1 MKKKKIK
8 YSYSSLKKYEDYQYK
23 GLIGSLMK
31 YDHRA
36 LEDNLPGKKYSKVLE
51 IGPGFHPHLEYIKH
65 DYNEYHILEKE
76 NDKLKFHKKNL
87 KNQNL
92 ILSKYK
98 RNKIPYKNNF
108 FDRIIM
114 CHVLEHVTNPEKFL
128 LSVMSKLKKGG
139 ICSIALPTDPSLLWR
154 SGRLF
159 SKVFFV
165 KKKQK
170 ISIVEYDYINSVDH
184 VNSIF
189 SLYHIINYYF
199 GKRKIEEYLPFKIKA
214 FDLNLFYNVHIQK

>member
-1 MKKKKIK
+1 
-8 YSYSSLKKYEDYQYK
+8 
-23 GLIGSLMK
+23 
-31 YDHRA
+31 
-36 LEDNLPGKKYSKVLE
+36 
-51 IGPGFHPHLEYIKH
+51 
-65 DYNEYHILEKE
+65 
-76 NDKLKFHKKNL
+76 
-87 KNQNL
+87 
-92 ILSKYK
+92 
-98 RNKIPYKNNF
+98 
-108 FDRIIM
+108 M